1 MNVRPLLLVAL
12 LGLGLSIAHSVRSAQ
27 AAIRPFTSSGEC
39 QLRGMSVFR
48 PPLSLKNQETKV
60 TFTGTLSACPKN
72 SYGIT
77 GGTIKTSG
85 SGLATCS
92 SDYSDTQTS
101 TGAITWKGAKGT
113 STYTSRSTAIG
124 NSNPP
129 TTWVTG
135 TMTGGSPLPKGTSSE
150 GETSFK
156 ITKSM
161 EKACKAGTLGQVS
174 VSGTTAP
181 ALAACTLT
189 GTTSFD
195 PPLGLTNQETTVT
208 FDGAISACAKNSDN
222 ITGGTVTATG
232 RGLDSCN
239 PNVTDIV
246 KSSGSIV
253 WDGKVGTNT
262 FKSTTTSLVN
272 SDPTAVLVTGSITG
286 GVPLPIGTPTGG
298 VQSAPTS
305 DKLATE
311 CIEGALRSITIN
323 VPTTS

>member
-1 MNVRPLLLVAL
+1 MNVRLLLLVAL

-60 TFTGTLSACPKN
+60 TFTGTLSACPKD

-77 GGTIKTSG
+77 GGTIKTFG

-113 STYTSRSTAIG
+113 SSYTSTSTAIG

-129 TTWVTG
+129 ATWVSG

-161 EKACKAGTLGQVS
+161 EKACKAGTLRQVS

-181 ALAACTLT
+181 TLAACTLT

-208 FDGAISACAKNSDN
+208 FDGAIERVREELRQHNRRNCDGDGTGARQLQSECNRHRQVKRKHCLGWKSWNEHFQINYDVSCEQRPYRRSSDRKHYRRSSPAHWDSN
-222 ITGGTVTATG
+222 WWGAISSNVRQARHRVY
-232 RGLDSCN
+232 RGS
-239 PNVTDIV
+239 P
-246 KSSGSIV
+246 
-253 WDGKVGTNT
+253 
-262 FKSTTTSLVN
+262 
-272 SDPTAVLVTGSITG
+272 P
-286 GVPLPIGTPTGG
+286 
-298 VQSAPTS
+298 
-305 DKLATE
+305 E
-311 CIEGALRSITIN
+311 HHY
-323 VPTTS
+323 